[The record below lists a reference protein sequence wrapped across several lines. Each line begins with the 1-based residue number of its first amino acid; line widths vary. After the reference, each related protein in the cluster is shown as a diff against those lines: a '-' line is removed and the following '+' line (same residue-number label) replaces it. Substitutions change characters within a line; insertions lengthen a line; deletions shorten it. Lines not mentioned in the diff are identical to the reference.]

1 MATTRG
7 RRRALSGSDWH
18 RLALLGLPTFGLALS
33 ITAVSTYLPTVA
45 RRFTGSTTVI
55 GVVIGGEGLAAI
67 LLPIVVGA
75 WSDRLKTGWGGRL
88 PFVAAGAP
96 VAAAALVAMGLV
108 GSMGALALA
117 VAVFFVG
124 YFIAYEPYRAF
135 YPDLV
140 DDEVAGRAQ
149 STQAISRGAGT
160 GVALLGGGLLLAQG
174 QAAPFVAAS
183 VLLSGTVGVFVW
195 RVARSGAPDQDRTG
209 ESVRD
214 TIAQMAH
221 LLVHERP
228 LRAFF
233 FANALWELS
242 LGALK
247 TFVVLWLTRG
257 LGIGLGAAALIVG
270 ATAAIVLLGAGFAG
284 KLADRLGRRRVMRW
298 AVVCFGAPMVV
309 PLLSTSRPLLIAAVP
324 FIAVGGGVLMSLPY
338 ALLQPMMPD
347 RHHGAMTGY
356 YSVSRGLGVA
366 LGPLLGGVAVS
377 VGAGVLA
384 STQGYAAVWA
394 VCGASAL
401 ASLPLLG
408 RVSSSEHRCATGAP
422 GGST

>member
-1 MATTRG
+1 VSVAATQA
-7 RRRALSGSDWH
+7 RRRAVTGSEWH

-55 GVVIGGEGLAAI
+55 GVLIGGEGLGAI
-67 LLPIVVGA
+67 LLPSVVGA
-75 WSDRLKTGWGGRL
+75 WSDRVKTGWGGRL

-108 GSMGALALA
+108 GSLGALA
-117 VAVFFVG
+117 VAVGIFFVG

-149 STQAISRGAGT
+149 STQAIWRGAGT

-174 QAAPFVAAS
+174 QAAPFVVAA
-183 VLLSGTVGVFVW
+183 VLLSVTTGAFVW
-195 RVARSGAPDQDRTG
+195 RVARSGAPDQAHTG
-209 ESVRD
+209 ATVRE
-214 TIAQMAH
+214 TIADLAH

-257 LGIGLGAAALIVG
+257 LGIALGDAALIVG
-270 ATAAIVLLGAGFAG
+270 ATAAIVLLGAAFAG
-284 KLADRLGRRRVMRW
+284 KLGDRLGRKRVMRW

-309 PLLSTSRPLLIAAVP
+309 PLLTTSRPLLIAAVP

-347 RHHGAMTGY
+347 RQHGAMTGY

-394 VCGASAL
+394 VCAVSAL
-401 ASLPLLG
+401 ASLPFLG
-408 RVSSSEHRCATGAP
+408 RVAP
-422 GGST
+422 SGGEAAAAASCS